1 MKHYLALL
9 LAAFLGACGPVR
21 NLFDSDEQVA
31 YDKMLV
37 EEANLKQAVAAGDT
51 GSQAELDA
59 LQVEIAKVEGEAIRR
74 SFGPVWGTLS
84 GLPVIGSYFSW
95 LGPFASMFLVP
106 LFTKRG
112 RRNYLSLVR
121 NVTPWVAGSDG
132 SKGVAPIDA
141 FKDLMCAFGKG
152 TEIEEKAVVRAATSG

>member
-1 MKHYLALL
+1 MKHLLALL

-21 NLFDSDEQVA
+21 NLLDSDEQLA

-37 EEANLKQAVAAGDT
+37 DEVNLKQAVAAGDT
-51 GSQAELDA
+51 DAQIELDA
-59 LQVEIAKVEGEAIRR
+59 LQLEIAKVEGEAIRR

-84 GLPVIGSYFSW
+84 GLPIFGQYFSW

-121 NVTPWVAGSDG
+121 NVTPWVPDENGQ
-132 SKGVAPIDA
+132 KGVAIVA
-141 FKDLMCAFGKG
+141 AANDLLCALGKG
-152 TEIEEKAVVRAATSG
+152 TQTEEKAVVRAAS